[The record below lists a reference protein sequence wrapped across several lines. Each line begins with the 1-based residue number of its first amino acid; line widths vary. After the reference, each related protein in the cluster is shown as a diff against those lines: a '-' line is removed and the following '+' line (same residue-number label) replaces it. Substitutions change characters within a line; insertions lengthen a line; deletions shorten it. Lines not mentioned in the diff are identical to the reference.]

1 MSNEWPEA
9 FRDYVD
15 YVQET
20 RGEAFATVADVRFV
34 DPADL
39 VTEYQNLVSAF
50 NDANEGPQAVAL
62 RVDDMYRALGLTNDE
77 FNVLEANQAVLGA
90 VGAFYSW
97 QQGQIVFPSA
107 GGQELQQIP
116 IRDRPL
122 LVHELGHALQAS
134 SRLGWSS
141 RLEDPALAL
150 ALREGEAEWLSDR
163 YLLSLPDDEWQQWFD
178 SFGPRPE
185 VTGQPEILQVGFAA
199 SYALGSRFFHA
210 RYAIDGLQGVAQV
223 FEADKS
229 AVSAQMLLDPW
240 LFTGNEVRQE
250 SFLEPLVADEEGQY
264 VDIGSSF
271 QTSAVNWHQI
281 LGAAIPGD
289 VAIVAARGINSYTF
303 PTGWTNEDDRLCF
316 AIEASASPGQEIVV
330 EKALRA
336 WSQIGDVTRWFEITD
351 RGFLVGG
358 CDPGPGHVPQPRAG
372 PLDILDEVAVV
383 LDSETWAVDQGL
395 DRSAGFCAAWDL
407 VAILEVTPET
417 DQYDAYNYWF
427 DELDPQHLPASC

>member
-1 MSNEWPEA
+1 MSNEWPES

-20 RGEAFATVADVRFV
+20 RGEAFATVADVRFA

-39 VTEYQNLVSAF
+39 VTEYQNLVAAF
-50 NDANEGPQAVAL
+50 NDANQGPQAVAH

-97 QQGQIVFPSA
+97 QQDQIVFPSA

-122 LVHELGHALQAS
+122 LVHELGHALQSS

-141 RLEDPALAL
+141 KLEDPALAL

-178 SFGPRPE
+178 SLGPRPDSID
-185 VTGQPEILQVGFAA
+185 QPEILQVEFAA

-210 RYAIDGLQGVAQV
+210 RYAVNGLQGVAEV
-223 FEADKS
+223 FTANQI
-229 AVSAQMLLDPW
+229 AVSAQLLLDPW
-240 LFTGNEVRQE
+240 LFTGQAVGQE
-250 SFLEPLVADEEGQY
+250 SFFGPFGTDEEGEY
-264 VDIGSSF
+264 VDIGSDF
-271 QTSAVNWHQI
+271 PTTAVNWHQI
-281 LGAAIPGD
+281 LGAALPGD

-303 PTGWTNEDDRLCF
+303 PTGWIDEDDRMCF
-316 AIEASASPGQEIVV
+316 AIKASASLGQAIVV
-330 EKALRA
+330 EQALRA
-336 WSQIGDVTRWFEITD
+336 WSQVDRVTRWFEITD
-351 RGFLVGG
+351 RGYLVGG
-358 CDPGPGHVPQPRAG
+358 CDPGPGNVPQPRAT

-383 LDSETWAVDQGL
+383 LDSETWAVEQGL

-427 DELDPQHLPASC
+427 DELDPQDLPDGC